1 MFSIGKFQFNLNR
14 WLKNW
19 ESFWPNEQFSNIY
32 IYISLKSL
40 GKEYW
45 LLLFITSLFWD
56 PDYQGWKIEWTK
68 SECMQSSNST
78 DSILNSCSFFFSFTF
93 CIRFIFVILSSF
105 DLNLQNICIIYR
117 SFDNQKYFNFYKVN
131 NVESMWCEAIYIY
144 IYKK

>member
-32 IYISLKSL
+32 IYIVKKFGKGILTSSFYHVSLL
-40 GKEYW
+40 GSRLPGMKNRMDEVMNACNHRTVQI
-45 LLLFITSLFWD
+45 LFLIRAV
-56 PDYQGWKIEWTK
+56 
-68 SECMQSSNST
+68 
-78 DSILNSCSFFFSFTF
+78 FFFTF
-93 CIRFIFVILSSF
+93 CIRFIFVILNSF